1 VKRNTYGDWRRR
13 RPPGEENSVEAP
25 PAEDDQAPAAVVRAA
40 EGTQDQTHR
49 GKGRVGAR
57 CEQKST
63 GAHLGRRR
71 SVFFFWR
78 SGLCSIEKVY
88 SRHLDASGLY
98 GIVQSVNQCDMWA
111 PCGYPRCTC
120 THIG

>member
-1 VKRNTYGDWRRR
+1 MKRNTYGDWRRR

-71 SVFFFWR
+71 SVFFFGAR
-78 SGLCSIEKVY
+78 
-88 SRHLDASGLY
+88 
-98 GIVQSVNQCDMWA
+98 
-111 PCGYPRCTC
+111 GYAA
-120 THIG
+120 